1 MATAPATNTR
11 TITIGPGESII
22 LPEGVTVTSVILDGA
37 ISVESSCPNLLPPP
51 TSYACGTFTY
61 VLDVDTNDSSAM
73 DEENTFYNALTV
85 GDTTYDLSGIRV
97 VLSENPGTVQG
108 PTAVNPSITDQSLFS
123 VLAIDRT
130 DLFDKRQ
137 YITMTFKAPL
147 DLFDQIELSLYD
159 RGITSYFKPTQTD
172 CPDED

>member
-1 MATAPATNTR
+1 MAAEAATNTR

-22 LPEGVTVTSVILDGA
+22 LPDGVTVTSVILDGA
-37 ISVESSCPNLLPPP
+37 ISVESNCPNLLPPP
-51 TSYACGTFTY
+51 TSYACGVFVY
-61 VLDVDTNDSSAM
+61 QLDVDENDSHSM
-73 DEENTFYNALTV
+73 DEENTYYQTLTI

-97 VLSENPGTVQG
+97 VTGENPGTVQG
-108 PTAVNPSITDQSLFS
+108 SSSVNPSITDQSLFS
-123 VLAIDRT
+123 VLSILRT
-130 DLFDKRQ
+130 SLFDKRQ

-159 RGITSYFKPTQTD
+159 RGIISYYKPTQVD

>member
-1 MATAPATNTR
+1 MATAPTTSTR
-11 TITIGPGESII
+11 SITIGPGESII
-22 LPEGVTVTSVILDGA
+22 LPEGVTITSVILDGA
-37 ISVESSCPNLLPPP
+37 ITVDSNCPNILPTP

-61 VLDVDTNDSSAM
+61 VIDVDSNDSSPM
-73 DEENTFYNALTV
+73 DEENTFYEKLTI

-97 VLSENPGTVQG
+97 VLGEDPGTVQG
-108 PTAVNPSITDQSLFS
+108 PSAVNPSITDQALFT

-130 DLFDKRQ
+130 DLFAKRQ

-147 DLFDQIELSLYD
+147 ALFDQIELSLYD

-172 CPDED
+172 CPEE